1 MQNFEGFDDL
11 LNNESFDGTDD
22 MDPLSGAVST
32 ASRHASTCSAGSSDA
47 SGRAWRSEVGNIC
60 VPWYTKERAQTNLNV
75 TECSFL
81 SSL

>member
-32 ASRHASTCSAGSSDA
+32 ASRHASTCSAGSSDVR
-47 SGRAWRSEVGNIC
+47 GRVWDSVLGKNDTIVSFSKLAITSA
-60 VPWYTKERAQTNLNV
+60 ERI
-75 TECSFL
+75 SFFA
-81 SSL
+81 